1 MSNGTFN
8 GKPVF
13 SVSLLDFNT
22 FAMAKAMNSRLLSK
36 NIINDEVRDYYKAH
50 GSGTFVVEY
59 NGVFIE
65 V

>member
-1 MSNGTFN
+1 
-8 GKPVF
+8 
-13 SVSLLDFNT
+13 
-22 FAMAKAMNSRLLSK
+22 MNSRLLSK